1 VPFFESIVLFDVME
15 VVTSDDDG
23 AVHFCGL
30 HNALE
35 DTSTD
40 GDISGEG
47 AFVVNVFPLNRGLR
61 DAEAETNI
69 TPPSHSL
76 GAFV

>member
-30 HNALE
+30 HNALKNRVIWKINRN
-35 DTSTD
+35 TRN
-40 GDISGEG
+40 DIS
-47 AFVVNVFPLNRGLR
+47 
-61 DAEAETNI
+61 
-69 TPPSHSL
+69 
-76 GAFV
+76 